1 MILWDASWKE
11 ETHKY
16 MFSKHSAKDYK
27 DPLPGVKLKTLA
39 FGDKSLMTEFLL
51 AKNATLPDHAHPY
64 EQTGYLVSGHI
75 IMKIADQEFDTLPGD
90 SWCIPMNIVHGAQI
104 LEDSLAVEVFAPVR
118 EDYLPGR

>member
-1 MILWDASWKE
+1 
-11 ETHKY
+11 
-16 MFSKHSAKDYK
+16 MFSKRSTKDYK

-39 FGDKSLMTEFLL
+39 FGDKTLMTEFLL
-51 AKNATLPDHAHPY
+51 ARNATLPDHAHPY

-75 IMKIADQEFDTLPGD
+75 IMKIADQAFDTLPGD